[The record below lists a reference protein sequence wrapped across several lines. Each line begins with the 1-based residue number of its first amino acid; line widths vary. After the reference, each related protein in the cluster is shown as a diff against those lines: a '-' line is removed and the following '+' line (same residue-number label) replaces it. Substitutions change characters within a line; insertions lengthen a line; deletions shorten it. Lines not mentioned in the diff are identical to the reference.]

1 LNLMEKLVRYF
12 NTWEAREMEELKLD
26 EGCRLEAYKDSEGI
40 WTIGYG
46 HTPAKEGQSIT
57 PEQAGELLDD
67 DFGKSVVDAEAV
79 CAAFSGLD
87 GPRKG
92 VLVNMA
98 FNLGRK
104 RLSGFRKFLEA
115 VNVGEYEVA
124 AHEML
129 DSKWAKQ
136 VGKRANRLAYRMQT
150 GSYALRI

>member
-1 LNLMEKLVRYF
+1 MERLVRYF

-46 HTPAKEGQSIT
+46 HTPAKEGQRVTI
-57 PEQAGELLDD
+57 EEAGELLDD
-67 DFGKSVVDAEAV
+67 DFGAAVVDAEAV
-79 CAAFSGLD
+79 CPAFAGLD

-104 RLSGFRKFLEA
+104 RLSGFRKFLDA
-115 VNVGEYEVA
+115 VNSGDYEYA

-136 VGKRANRLAYRMQT
+136 VGKRAQRLAFRMSE
-150 GSYALRI
+150 GSYALRL